1 MRHRSLLGIV
11 FRNLE
16 YLSILSLV
24 LFFTTNCKNKIAG
37 NHWEDIITD
46 PKISKNIIYS
56 QLDKQPEIF
65 SVGEEQDSLAKRTS
79 DVAYFWG
86 EKINQA
92 DTNYSKIYN
101 CRAYLFHDTLSINI
115 GFGHLFGGWGFIISC
130 HNRKFDIRP
139 YFVTDIVYPDAPKPS
154 FKVVYQRLTL
164 NKLSYKLGD
173 SLYGKVDFKIIEAT
187 RNQNPVQHLAKGYF
201 RTKTKKPWWRSP

>member
-11 FRNLE
+11 FQNLE

-37 NHWEDIITD
+37 KHWEDIITD

-56 QLDKQPEIF
+56 QLDKQSEIF
-65 SVGEEQDSLAKRTS
+65 SVGEEPDSMAKRTS
-79 DVAYFWG
+79 DVAYFRG
-86 EKINQA
+86 EKINQT

-115 GFGHLFGGWGFIISC
+115 GIGYGLGAYGFNMSC
-130 HNRKFDIRP
+130 HNNKFDIRP
-139 YFVTDIVYPDAPKPS
+139 YLVADIEDPNALEHSYEIL
-154 FKVVYQRLTL
+154 YQRLTL
-164 NKLSYKLGD
+164 DKTSYKLGD
-173 SLYGKVDFKIIEAT
+173 SLFGKVDFKIIET
-187 RNQNPVQHLAKGYF
+187 TPNRNPVQHLAKGYF
-201 RTKTKKPWWRSP
+201 RTKVKKPWWRSS